1 MQSCP
6 KCQINIR
13 GDKECCPLCGSMLT
27 GSQSPP
33 AFPVL
38 ERKKLTRLTLSRIM
52 LFLCI
57 IFEVVL
63 TAVMLLS
70 GKRFVWAPLAMLAA
84 VVAYLDVRLILFY
97 RDNYIRV
104 ITSQVYLG
112 MIVCLVVDKATHW
125 HGWSVAYVL
134 PACFF
139 GLVILTFIL
148 GVILHMDLEDY
159 IVYFLVTI
167 FLCLLQIIP
176 LLRGVNPHPVLAGIS
191 IAAAIIFA
199 AGLFLFRGRETRSG
213 ARKYFNT

>member
-1 MQSCP
+1 MQNCP
-6 KCQINIR
+6 KCKIHIR
-13 GDKECCPLCGSMLT
+13 GDKECCPLCGSSLS
-27 GSQSPP
+27 GEASPP

-38 ERKKLTRLTLSRIM
+38 ERKKLSRLTLSRIV
-52 LFLCI
+52 LFLVI
-57 IFEVVL
+57 VFEVVL
-63 TAVMLLS
+63 AAIMILS
-70 GKRFVWAPLAMLAA
+70 GRRFVWAPLAMLAA
-84 VVAYLDVRLILFY
+84 VVTYLDVRLILFY

-112 MIVCLVVDKATHW
+112 MIVCLVVDKATNW

-148 GVILHMDLEDY
+148 GVILRMDLEDY

-167 FLCLLQIIP
+167 FLCLLQLIP
-176 LLRGVNPHPVLAGIS
+176 LLRGINPQPLLAGIS

-213 ARKYFNT
+213 AKKYFNT